1 MNPTGAPHAPEAAGP
16 GPALWSI
23 RMSSSLPT
31 LAAALANSTP
41 AEFAASAPNAL
52 TQAARLLLIDD
63 DARLASMVGD
73 YLGQAGFAVEVAGSL
88 AAGRALLAADAFD
101 ALVLDL
107 MLPDG
112 DGLDLCRELR
122 GQARTRH
129 LPLLMLTARGE
140 PMDRILGLELGADDY
155 LPKPFEPRELLARIK
170 ALLRRATPQPAAD
183 DVLRFG
189 RLEIDLGARA
199 ARLDGVACDLT
210 GHQFDLLV
218 VLAQSPGRV
227 LSRDQIMDS
236 LKGHPLEA
244 FDRSIDVHISRIRA
258 VIEDDA
264 KLPRRVLTVRG
275 AGYIFAR
282 KQDAEA
288 AC

>member
-1 MNPTGAPHAPEAAGP
+1 MPTVATRHVAGAQTLGALHPSAPHP
-16 GPALWSI
+16 
-23 RMSSSLPT
+23 PT
-31 LAAALANSTP
+31 HAMT
-41 AEFAASAPNAL
+41 
-52 TQAARLLLIDD
+52 ARLLLIDD
-63 DARLASMVGD
+63 DARLATMVGD
-73 YLGQAGFAVEVAGSL
+73 YLRGAGLDVETAGTL
-88 AAGRALLAADAFD
+88 AAGRERLASTSFD
-101 ALVLDL
+101 VLVLDL

-112 DGLDLCRELR
+112 DGLDLCREIR
-122 GQARTRH
+122 AQARLRH

-140 PMDRILGLELGADDY
+140 PMDRIVGLELGADDY
-155 LPKPFEPRELLARIK
+155 LPKPFEPRELLARVK
-170 ALLRRATPQPAAD
+170 ALLRRAAPQPAAD

-189 RLEIDLGARA
+189 RLEVDLGARL
-199 ARLDGVACDLT
+199 ARLDGRVCDLT

-275 AGYIFAR
+275 AGYVFAR
-282 KQDAEA
+282 KQDAGDA
-288 AC
+288 PDA

>member
-1 MNPTGAPHAPEAAGP
+1 
-16 GPALWSI
+16 
-23 RMSSSLPT
+23 MS
-31 LAAALANSTP
+31 
-41 AEFAASAPNAL
+41 
-52 TQAARLLLIDD
+52 ARLLLIDD
-63 DARLASMVGD
+63 DSRLTAMVGD
-73 YLGQAGFAVEVAGSL
+73 YLRAAGYVVESADSL
-88 AAGRALLAADAFD
+88 AAGRARIGADRFD

-122 GQARTRH
+122 AQSRTRQ

-140 PMDRILGLELGADDY
+140 PLDRIVGLELGADDY
-155 LPKPFEPRELLARIK
+155 LPKPFEPRELLARVK
-170 ALLRRATPQPAAD
+170 ALLRRTQTAAAGD

-189 RLEIDLGARA
+189 RLEIDLGERV
-199 ARLDGVACDLT
+199 ARLDGKPCDLT
-210 GHQFDLLV
+210 SHQFDLLV

-258 VIEDDA
+258 VIEDDPKA
-264 KLPRRVLTVRG
+264 PRRVLTVRG
-275 AGYIFAR
+275 AGYVFAR
-282 KQDAEA
+282 KQDADD
-288 AC
+288 